1 MERDIEQLRSQPHWS
16 YTALNTYLNIC
27 QLKFYY
33 QYIENAERERTSSC
47 FAFGRAFHAVLSE
60 RAIKGRDFSKAEAVS
75 SFAFYLEHEI
85 KAEENLIFKP
95 GEDIG
100 TLNTTAERMLS
111 VVLDGWQDDHAVIAV
126 AQSFAVDVPGLSK
139 PLIGE
144 FDLVVRDGN
153 DPCIVDWKTASSRWA
168 ADKADKDLQAT
179 VFSYAY
185 HKLHGE
191 MPLFRFDVI
200 TKAKTPVLE
209 SHYTM
214 RGQEGLDRFEWMA
227 QQAEAAIQKGI
238 FLPNE
243 TSFCCGECPYR
254 NRCKNSHRK
263 D

>member
-16 YTALNTYLNIC
+16 YSALNTYLNVC
-27 QLKFYY
+27 QRKFYY

-95 GEDIG
+95 GENVD
-100 TLNTTAERMLS
+100 TLCVTGERMLS
-111 VVLDGWQDDHAVIAV
+111 VALDNWQDDHAVTAV

-144 FDLVVRDGN
+144 FDLVVQDGN

-185 HKLHGE
+185 RQLHGVV
-191 MPLFRFDVI
+191 PLFRFDVI

-209 SHYTM
+209 NHYTVRDQSAM
-214 RGQEGLDRFEWMA
+214 DRFEWLA
-227 QQAEAAIQKGI
+227 HNAEEAISKGI

-243 TSFCCGECPYR
+243 SSFSCGECPYR
-254 NRCKNSHRK
+254 NRCRNSHRK